1 MATSQSTTQSTTQS
15 TVVNKD
21 TLKQL
26 EASSGLKASVSGIN
40 IDTFKANGDGNQ
52 YAARLDILVNGKSSI
67 GHIWAID
74 QGDPYPITGGP
85 RGTYVN
91 FVKWCKENHLL
102 ETLQKQ
108 TPAGQKGELV
118 TGGMLGID
126 ALMTSQMFQNPITG
140 PAQNAPCL
148 GADLLNSIHPG
159 MVTGIEN
166 FCNVIRTRSY
176 LCLPPGAYGG
186 LSSFLYRVQGA
197 VQGFIQAI
205 YNIYHGA
212 LIVLQRFALMVNH
225 LLTLLNHY
233 VYEKI
238 RRLIP
243 LDLICAV
250 LSAFQS
256 VLDDIAFFAQ
266 LFNGGDA
273 IFNAINSIQTVVNY
287 AAQGLNYA
295 YNPISLAGLIPG
307 VNNVFAALN
316 QLSSDPEAFMGQ
328 LISNFGFTK
337 GHGNKA
343 IQIANAILLHYGLE
357 SQLGPLG
364 SVLLTQGVAGNS
376 SQWYRSGDTGT
387 NGFGNLAYGNVTPNP
402 GYMDPDNPFSF
413 LDVNSNPCFNK
424 AKANIE
430 DFKTNAR
437 AIPAAAG
444 AAAAEVGA
452 IPGNIATSVGNF
464 FNPNAAPQQVAPVT
478 PTPVVANPNNP

>member
-1 MATSQSTTQSTTQS
+1 MATSQSTI
-15 TVVNKD
+15 VNKD
-21 TLKQL
+21 SLKQL
-26 EASSGLKASVSGIN
+26 EASSGIKASGTGLTL
-40 IDTFKANGDGNQ
+40 DTFKANGDGNQ
-52 YAARLDILVNGKSSI
+52 YAARLDMLVNGKKSI
-67 GHIWAID
+67 GHVWAID
-74 QGDPYPITGGP
+74 QGDPYPITGGT

-102 ETLQKQ
+102 EALQKQ
-108 TPAGQKGELV
+108 TPAGTAGELV

-126 ALMTSQMFQNPITG
+126 TLLTSQMFQNPITG

-148 GADLLNSIHPG
+148 GADLLNSIHPH
-159 MVTGIEN
+159 MVEGIEN
-166 FCNVIRTRSY
+166 FCNIIRTRSY
-176 LCLPPGAYGG
+176 LSLPPGAFGG
-186 LSSFLYRVQGA
+186 LSSFLYKVQGA
-197 VQGFIQAI
+197 ISGFIQAL
-205 YNIYHGA
+205 YNVYHG
-212 LIVLQRFALMVNH
+212 VLLMMQRFANMING
-225 LLTLLNHY
+225 LLQSLNQFIY
-233 VYEKI
+233 DFISYF
-238 RRLIP
+238 IP
-243 LDLICAV
+243 LDLICAI
-250 LSAFQS
+250 LGAFQS
-256 VLDDIAFFAQ
+256 LLDDVAFFAQ
-266 LFNGGDA
+266 LFGGGDG
-273 IFNAINSIQTVVNY
+273 IFNAINSIQTVINF

-307 VNNVFAALN
+307 VNDVFKALN

-328 LISNFGFTK
+328 LISHFGFSA
-337 GHGNKA
+337 GAGNKA
-343 IQIANAILLHYGLE
+343 VQIANAILLHYGLE

-364 SVLLTQGVAGNS
+364 SVLLSQGVAGNS

-387 NGFGNLAYGNVTPNP
+387 GNFGNLAYGNVIPNP
-402 GYMDPDNPFSF
+402 GYIDPDNPFSF
-413 LDVNSNPCFNK
+413 LDVNSNPYFNK